1 MTFGDSSS
9 WKDEGSS
16 MRASQLCQSCEQS
29 CDILVKN
36 EKPSANTS
44 VEKSFKTAL
53 QKTPNFTRN
62 EAPLTP
68 SAHHLLLL
76 EKRTF
81 TKQT

>member
-1 MTFGDSSS
+1 MTFSDSSS

-16 MRASQLCQSCEQS
+16 MRASQLRQSLQQHH
-29 CDILVKN
+29 ILVKN

>member
-16 MRASQLCQSCEQS
+16 KRASQLCQSLQQHHIS
-29 CDILVKN
+29 VKN
-36 EKPSANTS
+36 EKPYANAS
-44 VEKSFKTAL
+44 VEKSFKTVL
-53 QKTPNFTRN
+53 QKPSNFTGN

-76 EKRTF
+76 EKRTSM
-81 TKQT
+81 KQT

>member
-16 MRASQLCQSCEQS
+16 MRASQLCQSLQQHH
-29 CDILVKN
+29 ILVKN

-53 QKTPNFTRN
+53 QKTPNYTRN

>member
-1 MTFGDSSS
+1 
-9 WKDEGSS
+9 
-16 MRASQLCQSCEQS
+16 MRASQLCQSLQQHH
-29 CDILVKN
+29 ILVKN

>member
-16 MRASQLCQSCEQS
+16 MRASQLCQSLQQHH
-29 CDILVKN
+29 ILVKN